1 MIEFSLLTAM
11 KMVRE
16 PGIFS
21 PIAAFLGKF
30 YNMLFNGIYGN
41 VSAGALGLA
50 IIVFTL
56 IVKLILFPL
65 MVKQQKS
72 SFKMQQLQP
81 EMNKI
86 RNKYK
91 DKKDQLSQQKMAMEI
106 QDLQKANGV
115 HLMGGC
121 LPLLIQLPI
130 LYALF
135 YIFQNAYVYV
145 DVIGNNYTDI
155 ANVILQIPEALRMEV
170 FGPFAQDIVNTYK
183 IQEGIDMKSLND
195 VILLIANI
203 KADDWTTILNTLGDS
218 GNALLPLLDVKSN
231 IETFLTIPL
240 VSKCGLSFP
249 GIIVPIVAGITTY
262 AQSKIMLMM
271 TSSNTAAAAGNDQAM
286 AMTNSMNKMM
296 VYFMPFMMAF
306 FCINVPAG
314 LGVYWTISNIFGIL
328 QQIFLQK
335 FYKKKL
341 AEGAL

>member
-1 MIEFSLLTAM
+1 MLLSTM
-11 KMVRE
+11 RMVRE
-16 PGIFS
+16 PGIFE
-21 PIAAFLGKF
+21 PIAIVLGKI
-30 YNMLFNGIYGN
+30 YNMLFNGIYGS
-41 VSAGALGLA
+41 VSAGALGIA

-65 MVKQQKS
+65 MMKQQKS

-86 RNKYK
+86 RDKYK
-91 DKKDQLSQQKMAMEI
+91 GKTDTMSQQRMALEL
-106 QDLQKANGV
+106 QDFQKKNGV

-121 LPLLIQLPI
+121 LPMLIQLPI
-130 LYALF
+130 LYALY

-155 ANVILQIPEALRMEV
+155 ANAIIQIPAALRMEA
-170 FGPFAQDIVNTYK
+170 FTPFAQDLVDTYK
-183 IQEGIDMKSLND
+183 SLGTIDLSNVND
-195 VILLIANI
+195 VVMLVANI
-203 KADDWTTILNTLGDS
+203 KADDWNTILATLGDS
-218 GNALLPLLDVKSN
+218 GNALLPLLDNKNN

-249 GIIVPIVAGITTY
+249 SIIVPIVAGVTTFL
-262 AQSKIMLMM
+262 QSKVM
-271 TSSNTAAAAGNDQAM
+271 TSLMNTTASAENDQAA
-286 AMTNSMNKMM
+286 AMTQSMNKMM
-296 VYFMPFMMAF
+296 LYFMPIMMAF
-306 FCINVPAG
+306 FCLQVPAG

-335 FYKKKL
+335 FYRKKL

>member
-1 MIEFSLLTAM
+1 MNELMLLSTM
-11 KMVRE
+11 RMVRE
-16 PGIFS
+16 PGIFE
-21 PIAAFLGKF
+21 PIAIVLGKI
-30 YNMLFNGIYGN
+30 YNMLFNGIYGG
-41 VSAGALGLA
+41 VSAGALGIA

-65 MVKQQKS
+65 MMKQQKS

-86 RNKYK
+86 RDKYK
-91 DKKDQLSQQKMAMEI
+91 GKTDTMSQQRMALEL
-106 QDLQKANGV
+106 QDFQKKNGV

-121 LPLLIQLPI
+121 LPMLIQLPI
-130 LYALF
+130 LYALY

-155 ANVILQIPEALRMEV
+155 ANAIIQIPAALRMEA
-170 FGPFAQDIVNTYK
+170 FTPYAQHLVDTYNTL
-183 IQEGIDMKSLND
+183 GTLDLSNVND
-195 VILLIANI
+195 VVMLVANI
-203 KADDWTTILNTLGDS
+203 KADDWSNILSVLGDS
-218 GNALLPLLDVKSN
+218 GNALLPLLDTKNN

-249 GIIVPIVAGITTY
+249 SVIVPIVAGVTTFL
-262 AQSKIMLMM
+262 QSKVM
-271 TSSNTAAAAGNDQAM
+271 TSLMNTTANAENDQAA
-286 AMTNSMNKMM
+286 AMTQSMNKMM
-296 VYFMPFMMAF
+296 LYFMPIMMAF
-306 FCINVPAG
+306 FCLQVPAG